1 MTILNNISAVE
12 NFACP
17 MHNLTIGGRDG
28 WSGSKAEIET
38 IDAASVTDPLYAY
51 RDSDRRSFI

>member
-1 MTILNNISAVE
+1 
-12 NFACP
+12 